1 MKLDITFLNLIIT
14 MSLAKE
20 LIQDRNLQSIESHVD
35 GVGSVDKE
43 GGNNLNPLVVYG
55 LSGIIVAIIVLVVI
69 YAMVR
74 EY

>member
-1 MKLDITFLNLIIT
+1 MKIAITFLNLVSSI
-14 MSLAKE
+14 SLAKE

-35 GVGSVDKE
+35 DVGSVDKDDE
-43 GGNNLNPLVVYG
+43 NRLNPLVVYG
-55 LSGIIVAIIVLVVI
+55 LSGIIVAIILLVVI

>member
-1 MKLDITFLNLIIT
+1 MKIAITFLNLVSSI
-14 MSLAKE
+14 SLAKE

-35 GVGSVDKE
+35 DVGSVDKE
-43 GGNNLNPLVVYG
+43 DENRLNPLVVYG
-55 LSGIIVAIIVLVVI
+55 LSGIIVAIILLVVI